1 MGGGGGGAGKGR
13 KCAAKLQETR
23 SFLKGG
29 AVLNPYR
36 CGLTFLGGGEGVSRV
51 RVFGDPSTWLNAIAV
66 TLAFRQLKG

>member
-23 SFLKGG
+23 SFLKEG

-36 CGLTFLGGGEGVSRV
+36 CGLTFLGGGGGVSRV
-51 RVFGDPSTWLNAIAV
+51 FGAPSSWLNAIAV
-66 TLAFRQLKG
+66 TLAFRQSKS

>member
-1 MGGGGGGAGKGR
+1 MNVSGILVSTSHPMLEDEQR
-13 KCAAKLQETR
+13 
-23 SFLKGG
+23 G

-36 CGLTFLGGGEGVSRV
+36 CGLTFLGGGGGVSSV